1 MPIRFIDTSRKDNLT
16 VKPTLISSYQESHH
30 GIVQSTSLLDI
41 PAESL
46 THITSFL
53 SPPSLLALSRTN
65 RRFNEH
71 INDDNTWYR
80 AFINQFLG
88 IGPENDLENERILL
102 LRKSERTWRKEFIM
116 RHNLRGFVDMS
127 HIQFCSYL
135 LSQALGTFAEWD
147 NHSFPSR
154 HYHRRRPSDVRVW
167 SPHIFDS
174 IRSSGSL
181 HFRSAAKFSRGTS
194 TLPEQDWV

>member
-1 MPIRFIDTSRKDNLT
+1 MPIRSIDTSRKDKLT
-16 VKPTLISSYQESHH
+16 AKPTLISSYQESQH

-65 RRFNEH
+65 RRLNEH

-88 IGPENDLENERILL
+88 IGPENDLENEKILL
-102 LRKSERTWRKEFIM
+102 LRKSEGTWRKEFIM
-116 RHNLRGFVDMS
+116 RHNLRRFVDA
-127 HIQFCSYL
+127 SYSISAL
-135 LSQALGTFAEWD
+135 IFYPQALGTFAEWD
-147 NHSFPSR
+147 DYSFSSR
-154 HYHRRRPSDVRVW
+154 YYHRRRPSDV
-167 SPHIFDS
+167 
-174 IRSSGSL
+174 
-181 HFRSAAKFSRGTS
+181 
-194 TLPEQDWV
+194 